1 MSPLIPDSIFN
12 SLMADYSETAP
23 ALEDL
28 QREFTTNL
36 LYLQGQ
42 LPTTATPQELYQA
55 LAYTIR
61 QFLMP
66 SWVKTTQ
73 NYSQNKVKQIYQ
85 MLCK

>member
-61 QFLMP
+61 QF
-66 SWVKTTQ
+66 
-73 NYSQNKVKQIYQ
+73 
-85 MLCK
+85 